1 MELVYTA
8 PNKALALL
16 KAPLRALSNFFS
28 DLVASIAK
36 AQQLRADYWIVHNM
50 SDKDLKD
57 LGITRG
63 EIKERVYNTK

>member
-16 KAPLRALSNFFS
+16 KVLLRALSNFFS